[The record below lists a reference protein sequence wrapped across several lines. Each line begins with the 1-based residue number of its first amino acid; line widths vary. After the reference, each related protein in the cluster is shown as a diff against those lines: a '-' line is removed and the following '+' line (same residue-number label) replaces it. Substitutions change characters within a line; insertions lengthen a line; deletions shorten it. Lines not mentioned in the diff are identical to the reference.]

1 MNHFACMQ
9 IPGGTCGKWDDEAKP
24 SHIKLLIL
32 GEWILL
38 WAHLQMAEVSR
49 MTLGKISSL
58 PSYKWGTG
66 LGTYL
71 FSPSYS
77 NLILT
82 FRCWKKSIKLLGPKL
97 HPRLPCRSKA
107 DRSSWEDT
115 PKAIGHLVYLGS
127 KWLLDSPTLGKCYV
141 ADKHAC
147 QRTMSSVNKRPLIQL
162 CNC

>member
-1 MNHFACMQ
+1 MNHFARMQ
-9 IPGGTCGKWDDEAKP
+9 IPGGTWGKWDDEAKP

-38 WAHLQMAEVSR
+38 WAHLQLAEVSR
-49 MTLGKISSL
+49 ITLGKTGSL
-58 PSYKWGTG
+58 PPYKWGIG

-82 FRCWKKSIKLLGPKL
+82 FRCWKKSRKRLGPKL
-97 HPRLPCRSKA
+97 HPRSPCRSKA
-107 DRSSWEDT
+107 DRSSWGDS
-115 PKAIGHLVYLGS
+115 PKATGHLVYLGS
-127 KWLLDSPTLGKCYV
+127 RCLLDSLTLGKCHI
-141 ADKHAC
+141 ADKRAC
-147 QRTMSSVNKRPLIQL
+147 QRIMSSVNKRTLTHL